1 MKQKEWVETIH
12 NDLGYTKI
20 HYTSDY
26 PIGYEEFVYL
36 TRSIRPQEIK
46 RIESRFEILDL

>member
-12 NDLGYTKI
+12 SNFGSTKV

-26 PIGYEEFVYL
+26 PINYEEFVYL
-36 TRSIRPQEIK
+36 TRAIRPQKVK